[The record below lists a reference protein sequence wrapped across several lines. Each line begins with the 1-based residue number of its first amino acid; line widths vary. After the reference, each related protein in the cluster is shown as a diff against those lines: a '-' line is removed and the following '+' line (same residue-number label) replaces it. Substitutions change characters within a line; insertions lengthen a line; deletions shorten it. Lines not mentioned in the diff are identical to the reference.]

1 LDCSSL
7 FFCLS
12 LKDSWGGK
20 VRNRFYIIFLLLLG
34 ILFLVAPIYVGG
46 YLLEILIIVLWLGY
60 LGSCWN
66 IIGGYAG
73 QISLGHGTFVG
84 LGAYTSTL
92 LFSRL
97 GVSPWIGM
105 FLGAIVAAAIG
116 LFFGFLCF
124 RFQVRG
130 AYFLLI
136 TMAMAEIFRLCFEHI
151 DFFGATVGLFIPTI
165 KGPTAG
171 LLYQFE
177 QKWPFYFIILGMTA
191 GLLLVSF
198 IMERSKIGFY
208 LKAIKGDE
216 DAARCLGVSASRYK
230 LLAMGLS
237 SFFIAFGG
245 TFYAQ
250 YRMYIR
256 PDLLMGI
263 HFSVE
268 IVLAPIIGGMGT
280 LFGPILG
287 AFLMVPL
294 EELSRLLTDL
304 LKHSLQ
310 MKGLI
315 GLHLITYG
323 VALILVVRF
332 MPYGMLGLFQRLKE
346 RWVR

>member
-1 LDCSSL
+1 MRS
-7 FFCLS
+7 
-12 LKDSWGGK
+12 
-20 VRNRFYIIFLLLLG
+20 RFYIPFLLLLG
-34 ILFLVAPIYVGG
+34 ILFLVAPLYAGG
-46 YLLEILIIVLWLGY
+46 YLLEILIIALWLGY

-66 IIGGYAG
+66 LIGGYAG

-92 LFSRL
+92 LFSHL
-97 GVSPWIGM
+97 GLTPWVGM
-105 FLGAIVAAAIG
+105 FLGAFLAAAIG

-124 RFQVRG
+124 RFRVRG

-151 DFFGATVGLFIPTI
+151 DFFGATVGLFLPTI
-165 KGPTAG
+165 KGPKAG

-177 QKWPFYFIILGMTA
+177 EKWPFYFIILAMTA
-191 GLLLVSF
+191 GLLLVSS
-198 IMERSKIGFY
+198 IMEHSKIGFY

-280 LFGPILG
+280 LLGPVLG
-287 AFLMVPL
+287 AFLLVPL
-294 EELSRLLTDL
+294 EEVSRLLTDL
-304 LKHSLQ
+304 LKHSLHT
-310 MKGLI
+310 KGLI

-332 MPYGMLGLFQRLKE
+332 MPYGILGLFQRLKE

>member
-1 LDCSSL
+1 
-7 FFCLS
+7 
-12 LKDSWGGK
+12 
-20 VRNRFYIIFLLLLG
+20 VRSRFYIPFLLLLG
-34 ILFLVAPIYVGG
+34 ILFLVAPLYFGG
-46 YLLEILIIVLWLGY
+46 YLLEILIIALWLGY

-66 IIGGYAG
+66 LIGGYAG

-92 LFSRL
+92 LFSHL
-97 GVSPWIGM
+97 GLTPWVGM
-105 FLGAIVAAAIG
+105 FLGAFLAAAIG

-124 RFQVRG
+124 RFRVRG

-151 DFFGATVGLFIPTI
+151 DFFGATVGLFLPTI
-165 KGPTAG
+165 KGPKAG

-177 QKWPFYFIILGMTA
+177 EKWPFYFIILAMTA
-191 GLLLVSF
+191 GLLLVSS
-198 IMERSKIGFY
+198 IMEHSKIGFY

-280 LFGPILG
+280 LLGPVLG
-287 AFLMVPL
+287 AFLLVPL
-294 EELSRLLTDL
+294 EEVSRLLTDL
-304 LKHSLQ
+304 LKHSLHT
-310 MKGLI
+310 KGLI

-332 MPYGMLGLFQRLKE
+332 MPYGILGLFQRLKE

>member
-1 LDCSSL
+1 
-7 FFCLS
+7 
-12 LKDSWGGK
+12 
-20 VRNRFYIIFLLLLG
+20 VRNRIYTTIFFLILG
-34 ILFLVAPIYVGG
+34 ILFLGAPLYVGG
-46 YLLEILIIVLWLGY
+46 YVLEILIIALWLGY

-73 QISLGHGTFVG
+73 QISLGHSTFVG

-92 LFSRL
+92 LFSHL
-97 GVSPWIGM
+97 GATPWIGM
-105 FLGAIVAAAIG
+105 FLGAIFAMAIG
-116 LFFGFLCF
+116 LFVGFLCF
-124 RFQVRG
+124 RFRVRG

-165 KGPTAG
+165 KGPTAP
-171 LLYQFE
+171 LIFQFQ
-177 QKWPFYFIILGMTA
+177 QKWPFYLIILVMTA
-191 GLLLVSF
+191 AILLITFL
-198 IMERSKIGFY
+198 MERSKIGFY

-216 DAARCLGVSASRYK
+216 DAARCLGVSATRYK
-230 LLAMGLS
+230 LLAMALS

-256 PDLLMGI
+256 PDLVMGI

-294 EELSRLLTDL
+294 EELSWLLTDF
-304 LKHSLQ
+304 LKHSFR

-323 VALILVVRF
+323 VALILVIRF
-332 MPYGMLGLFQRLKE
+332 MPYGILGLLQRLKGPWASNE
-346 RWVR
+346 KFVRS